1 MAAGS
6 LQSPFSWTC
15 TPCSPGAAS
24 WTSMSTTTP
33 DAVGVM
39 RAVPEVLPPLR
50 GSSAAVATEAACAGA
65 PAGAPALAA
74 AVSLEDGT
82 DEEAV
87 AQAPA
92 RTRSSNPKRMR
103 SPPRKTRKTSTLALL
118 VDPAQAT
125 DASQLSERG

>member
-6 LQSPFSWTC
+6 LQSPVSWTW
-15 TPCSPGAAS
+15 TPCSPGAAF

-39 RAVPEVLPPLR
+39 RAVPEVLLPLR
-50 GSSAAVATEAACAGA
+50 GSSTAVATGVGWAGA
-65 PAGAPALAA
+65 PAAA
-74 AVSLEDGT
+74 ASLEGGT

-92 RTRSSNPKRMR
+92 RTRSSKAKRD
-103 SPPRKTRKTSTLALL
+103 RKSTRLNSSHGYISYAVFCLKKKKKEKKENEL
-118 VDPAQAT
+118 DK
-125 DASQLSERG
+125 EK